1 MILLS
6 GVRQCKVDEK
16 SKLLSSTAT
25 GFVAYVAV
33 ALVSIGLFV
42 RYGRDFVTAEGFGA
56 SIAFQF
62 LLVVWFA
69 NDAGSMYC
77 VVSSDECMH
86 GVIYLYTDIIM
97 IALGSLVLI
106 WCSAVFAGA
115 LEKLHATTTSFTPPE
130 KDAATSVTSSCA
142 AACCKCSLASAR
154 RNSRE
159 WGPWTTTVN
168 STLLARAAT
177 PRNGTISQRR
187 DTLSARASKDNFSKK
202 KKSYAVGE
210 SAKSKTWRC
219 SECTTQNDPTSG
231 DISSLSVV

>member
-6 GVRQCKVDEK
+6 GLRRRAPNEEP
-16 SKLLSSTAT
+16 KLLSPIAA
-25 GFVAYVAV
+25 GFIAYVVV

-69 NDAGSMYC
+69 NDAGPMYC

-106 WCSAVFAGA
+106 WCCAVF
-115 LEKLHATTTSFTPPE
+115 
-130 KDAATSVTSSCA
+130 C
-142 AACCKCSLASAR
+142 
-154 RNSRE
+154 
-159 WGPWTTTVN
+159 
-168 STLLARAAT
+168 
-177 PRNGTISQRR
+177 
-187 DTLSARASKDNFSKK
+187 
-202 KKSYAVGE
+202 
-210 SAKSKTWRC
+210 RC
-219 SECTTQNDPTSG
+219 T
-231 DISSLSVV
+231 